1 MGASFSPSVF
11 FRCSCALLLALPPLG
26 CPQVK
31 ASLAQQYD
39 AGFQPLLKEAEAR
52 HEQELQRVVEL
63 QKLVDEKGEWA
74 APCHAHFKLIA
85 SPPSS
90 SR

>member
-1 MGASFSPSVF
+1 MVSVVPS
-11 FRCSCALLLALPPLG
+11 RRSLLV
-26 CPQVK
+26 QVK

-63 QKLVDEKGEWA
+63 QKLVDEKGEPGGPGTLQW
-74 APCHAHFKLIA
+74 
-85 SPPSS
+85 
-90 SR
+90 